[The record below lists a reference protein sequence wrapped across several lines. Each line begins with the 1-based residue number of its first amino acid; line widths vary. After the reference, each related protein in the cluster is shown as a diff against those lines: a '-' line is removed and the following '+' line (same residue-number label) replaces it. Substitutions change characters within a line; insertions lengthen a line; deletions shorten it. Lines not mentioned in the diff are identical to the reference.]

1 MLLDVRKT
9 WAKIKDGF
17 AKVTSVISSM
27 LKVVSPQWVR
37 ADAAWKA
44 WTWTKRGI
52 ALGLLTGGAIIAH
65 QFSVSIANL
74 GHSMQI
80 ARSDMSSMAKASDI
94 SSLQRQIDEIKSQL
108 SKIDDTIDN
117 AQASRITTGSIPK
130 KKTKVVK
137 SSASSWFSI
146 P

>member
-94 SSLQRQIDEIKSQL
+94 SRMQRQIDDLKSEL
-108 SKIDDTIDN
+108 ASIDDKLDK
-117 AQASRITTGSIPK
+117 AQASRITTGSIK
-130 KKTKVVK
+130 AK
-137 SSASSWFSI
+137 SKRR
-146 P
+146 